1 MFQKILLAWDGSR
14 AAVRALD
21 LAVDIA
27 RRYDAELCAVG
38 VAHSPAHAETEA
50 DRRESADAA
59 RRYLEET
66 LAQVRDRAD
75 RVGVSLELVVVEGDQ
90 PPEDILRHA
99 HEHGF
104 DLVVT
109 GHHRR
114 RRAGRALLHGVAE
127 RLVDGADLP
136 VLVVRERN
144 GE

>member
-14 AAVRALD
+14 AAVHALD

-27 RRYDAELCAVG
+27 RRYDADLCAVG
-38 VAHSPAHAETEA
+38 IAHSPAHAETGA

-75 RVGVSLELVVVEGDQ
+75 RVGVALELEIVEGDH
-90 PPEDILRHA
+90 PPEDILNYA

-104 DLVVT
+104 DLVVA
-109 GHHRR
+109 GHHRGR
-114 RRAGRALLHGVAE
+114 RVGRALLHGVAE
-127 RLVDGADLP
+127 RLVDAARVP
-136 VLVVRERN
+136 VLVVGARN
-144 GE
+144 GD

>member
-14 AAVRALD
+14 AALRALD

-38 VAHSPAHAETEA
+38 VAHSPAHAETGA

-75 RVGVSLELVVVEGDQ
+75 RVGVALELAIVEGDH
-90 PPEDILRHA
+90 PPEDILRYA

-104 DLVVT
+104 DLVVA
-109 GHHRR
+109 GHHRGR
-114 RRAGRALLHGVAE
+114 RVGRALLHGVAE
-127 RLVDGADLP
+127 RLVDAADVP
-136 VLVVRERN
+136 VLVVGERN
-144 GE
+144 GG